1 MCKARRQRN
10 FQSVWMDLANYIM
23 FNAPMCAFKEF
34 FLLYV
39 TAPPTKRYIRFFVP
53 VLTSF
58 PCSHLYWAYCQS
70 HRNVET
76 FRSRKWS
83 EGLLWCWHIHLP
95 CASSCFVPVVPA
107 DSMHPGVR
115 DSSYKSSSCV
125 LGVKPALIFELFW
138 LPFISHM
145 LAAPLPTADHRAQ
158 AGFVLA
164 HGHTW
169 WPVTAWC
176 WQAPGAPVHIYFLKK
191 CVTIAE
197 TGWNRVTFA
206 SFGNIYW

>member
-23 FNAPMCAFKEF
+23 FNVPMCAFKEF

-39 TAPPTKRYIRFFVP
+39 TAPPTKRYIRFFVS
-53 VLTSF
+53 VLISF

-95 CASSCFVPVVPA
+95 CDSSCFVPVVPA
-107 DSMHPGVR
+107 LHAPWCQRLFLQIVFLCLGCQACPDLWIILTPLYLSYAGC
-115 DSSYKSSSCV
+115 SSPHRWPQGSSWICSGSWSHLMAGDCLV
-125 LGVKPALIFELFW
+125 LTGTWCSSVYLF
-138 LPFISHM
+138 S
-145 LAAPLPTADHRAQ
+145 
-158 AGFVLA
+158 
-164 HGHTW
+164 
-169 WPVTAWC
+169 
-176 WQAPGAPVHIYFLKK
+176 
-191 CVTIAE
+191 
-197 TGWNRVTFA
+197 
-206 SFGNIYW
+206 